1 MHPELVFVVGATR
14 VLVSTHAVAVVVAVL
29 AGTLLAVRRARDPA
43 HALLAAPLLA
53 VTTLGGAQLAFV
65 ALRGGGD
72 APGGLASVGGVVGLV
87 AGVGLA
93 ARVLRVPLV
102 PLLDVFAPAALLA
115 LGIGRVGC
123 FLAGCCAGAPTL
135 APWGVVLPMAGA
147 LPRHPLQLYSAAV
160 DLGLV
165 AWLVRAPRTPGS
177 VARRACVGFGLA
189 RFVLELLRDPATT
202 NLLPGG
208 VLTLPQAVAL
218 VLVVV
223 GLVAGTGIIRLP
235 RLQLR
240 PARRS
245 AGGPRR

>member
-1 MHPELVFVVGATR
+1 MHPELVFVVGHTR
-14 VLVSTHAVAVVVAVL
+14 VLISTHAAAVVIAVL

-43 HALLAAPLLA
+43 HALLAAPLVA

-72 APGGLASVGGVVGLV
+72 AAGGLASVGGVAGLV
-87 AGVGLA
+87 AGLALA
-93 ARVLRVPLV
+93 ARVLRCSVV
-102 PLLDVFAPAALLA
+102 ELLDVFAPAALLA

-123 FLAGCCAGAPTL
+123 FLAGCCHGAPTPV
-135 APWGVVLPMAGA
+135 PWGVVMPSAGA

-160 DLGLV
+160 DVGLV
-165 AWLVRAPRTPGS
+165 VWLLRAPRTPGS
-177 VARRACVGFGLA
+177 VARRACVGFGVA

-223 GLVAGTGIIRLP
+223 GLLAGTGLVGVP
-235 RLQLR
+235 RPRLR

-245 AGGPRR
+245 AGASRR